1 MGKLVRCISDDGCVS
16 VIACDTTDIA
26 ARAHEIHST
35 SNVCSA
41 ALGRVLTG
49 AVMMGAML
57 KSPSDSITLKI
68 SGGGEAGTVM
78 AVVDGALHIK
88 GWMANP
94 AVALPLKEN
103 GHLDVG
109 GAVGSDGFIT
119 VIKDLGLK
127 EPFVGQVPL
136 ISGEIAED
144 ITSYYAVSEQIPTVC
159 GLGVLVS
166 SHKDTCG
173 QIIASGGYMIQL
185 LPTADDGIITRVEN
199 GLAGLKSVTE
209 MLTGGMTPLEICR
222 AVLPGFEIGQLD
234 EYDPVYRCDC
244 SRERVERALIS
255 TGKQALT
262 EMSRDDSTEV
272 KCHFCG
278 KTYDFTGEDLLALA
292 DTL

>member
-26 ARAHEIHST
+26 VRAHEIHST

-41 ALGRVLTG
+41 ALGRALTA

-57 KSPSDSITLKI
+57 KSPSDSITLKLA
-68 SGGGEAGTVM
+68 GGGEAGTVM
-78 AVVDGALHIK
+78 AVTDGALHIK

-94 AVALPLKEN
+94 SVDLPLKEN

-109 GAVGSDGFIT
+109 GAVGRDGFIT
-119 VIKDLGLK
+119 VIKDLGLRA
-127 EPFVGQVPL
+127 PFIGQVPL
-136 ISGEIAED
+136 VSGEIAED
-144 ITSYYAVSEQIPTVC
+144 VTSYYAVSEQVPTVC

-166 SHKDTCG
+166 SHQDTYG
-173 QIIASGGYMIQL
+173 QIITSGGYMIQL
-185 LPTADDGIITRVEN
+185 LPTADDGIITKVEK

-209 MLTGGMTPLEICR
+209 MLTGGMTPLEICK
-222 AVLPGFEIGQLD
+222 AVLPEFEVGQLD
-234 EYDPVYRCDC
+234 EYDPVYHCDC

-255 TGKQALT
+255 TGKQALI
-262 EMSRDDSTEV
+262 EMSRDDSTEI

-278 KTYDFTGEDLLALA
+278 KSYRFTGGELLALA

>member
-26 ARAHEIHST
+26 ARARAIHST
-35 SNVCSA
+35 SNVCTA
-41 ALGRVLTG
+41 ALGRTLTA

-57 KSPSDSITLKI
+57 KSPTDSITLKLA
-68 SGGGEAGTVM
+68 GGGDAGTVM

-94 AVALPLKEN
+94 AVELPLKEN

-127 EPFVGQVPL
+127 EPFIGQVPL
-136 ISGEIAED
+136 VSGEIAED
-144 ITSYYAVSEQIPTVC
+144 VTSYYAVSEQVPTVC

-166 SHKDTCG
+166 SHKETYG
-173 QIIASGGYMIQL
+173 QVITSGGYMIQL
-185 LPTADDGIITRVEN
+185 LPTADDSIITRVEK
-199 GLAGLKSVTE
+199 GLSGLKSVTE
-209 MLTGGMTPLEICR
+209 MLTEGMPPLDICR
-222 AVLPGFEIGQLD
+222 AVLPEFNIEQLD
-234 EYDPVYRCDC
+234 EYDPVYHCDC

-255 TGKQALT
+255 TGKQSLV
-262 EMSRDDSTEV
+262 EMSRDGAAEV

-278 KTYDFTGEDLLALA
+278 KNYTFTGEELLALA
-292 DTL
+292 DNL